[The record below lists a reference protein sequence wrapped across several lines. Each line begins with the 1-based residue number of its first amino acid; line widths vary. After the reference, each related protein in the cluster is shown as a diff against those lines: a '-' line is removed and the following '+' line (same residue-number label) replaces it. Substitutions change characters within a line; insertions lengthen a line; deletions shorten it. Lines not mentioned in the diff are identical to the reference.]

1 MKLKNFDNKKILIT
15 GATGSIGSAV
25 IFELIKHCKF
35 KVIRALSN
43 DENGLFE
50 LGQKIN
56 PEISN
61 FNSMMKSNKIRLV
74 YGDIRNYQRC
84 LEASEGINII
94 IHAAAMKHVPIC
106 EYNPGEAVSTNIL
119 GTENICKAAVKNK
132 VEKVIFISTDKA
144 VNPQT
149 LMGTTKLMGEKI
161 VLNAND
167 VSSNNS
173 VIFSCIRFGNVIG
186 SRGSVLEIFKEQIK
200 KKQSITL
207 TDKNMTRFFID
218 IELAAKQIL
227 NALKISK
234 GGEIFIIK
242 SMRAIKIFDLAKVLI
257 NFYNKKIKI
266 KVIGT
271 RRNEKLFEEI
281 LTEKEVDLALE
292 NKNFII
298 INQKYNRKANSKYY
312 LAHKINA
319 NDIYINSKNDTLLK
333 EIEIKNF
340 LIKNKLI

>member
-1 MKLKNFDNKKILIT
+1 MKLNNFDNKKILIT

-25 IFELIKHCKF
+25 IFELIKYYKF

-56 PEISN
+56 PESSN
-61 FNSMMKSNKIRLV
+61 FNSMMRSNKIRLIH
-74 YGDIRNYQRC
+74 GDIRNYERC
-84 LEASEGINII
+84 LEVSRGIDII

-106 EYNPGEAVSTNIL
+106 EYNPSEALSTNIL
-119 GTENICKAAVKNK
+119 GTENICKAASMNK
-132 VEKVIFISTDKA
+132 VKKVIFISTDKA

-161 VLNAND
+161 ILNAND
-167 VSSNNS
+167 VSSNNK

-186 SRGSVLEIFKEQIK
+186 SRGSVLEIFKKQIEK
-200 KKQSITL
+200 NQRITL
-207 TDKNMTRFFID
+207 TDQNMTRFFID
-218 IELAAKQIL
+218 VGLAARQIL
-227 NALKISK
+227 NALKISR

-242 SMRAIKIFDLAKVLI
+242 AMRIIKIFDLAKVLI
-257 NFYNKKIKI
+257 NFYKKKIKF
-266 KVIGT
+266 KFIGI

-281 LTEKEVDLALE
+281 LTQKESDNAIE

-298 INQKYNRKANSKYY
+298 INQNYNSTANLKYYSAHKLVANNLFANSK
-312 LAHKINA
+312 KG
-319 NDIYINSKNDTLLK
+319 SFMK
-333 EIEIKNF
+333 ETEIKHF
-340 LIKNKLI
+340 LIKNRLI